1 MMRPI
6 ILLAGLLLLSGCS
19 LDAFRSKPLQA
30 PNGHG
35 ENFAGRP
42 EEVTFLPG
50 LGVNLQAMTRTASGL
65 YWRDLVEGQGDEVT
79 PGSVAV
85 VHYTGWLPNGRK
97 FDSSR
102 DRGDPLTFTLGAGM
116 VIAGWDEGV
125 AGMRTGGRR
134 QLVIPPELGY
144 GAAGAGGTIPP
155 NATLVFE
162 VELVAVQ
169 GPAEPLAV
177 PGAR

>member
-1 MMRPI
+1 MRSI
-6 ILLAGLLLLSGCS
+6 ALLGFVCLLAGCS

-30 PNGHG
+30 PHGHG
-35 ENFAGRP
+35 PGVTGRP
-42 EEVTFLPG
+42 EELTFFPG
-50 LGVNLQAMTRTASGL
+50 LGVNLKAMTRTASGL
-65 YWRDLVEGQGDEVT
+65 YWRELVAGEGDTVT
-79 PGSVAV
+79 PGRVAV

-97 FDSSR
+97 VDSSR
-102 DRGDPLTFTLGAGM
+102 DRGSPLTFTLGAGM

-125 AGMRTGGRR
+125 AGMRVGGRR

-144 GAAGAGGTIPP
+144 GASGAGGAIPP
-155 NATLVFE
+155 NATLIFE

-169 GPAEPLAV
+169 GPAQPLAD

>member
-1 MMRPI
+1 MRPFALLGFVC
-6 ILLAGLLLLSGCS
+6 LLAGCS
-19 LDAFRSKPLQA
+19 FDAFRSKPLQT
-30 PNGHG
+30 PHG
-35 ENFAGRP
+35 GGPGGIGRP
-42 EEVTFLPG
+42 EEVTYLPA
-50 LGVNLQAMTRTASGL
+50 LGISLAAMTRTASGL
-65 YWRDLVEGQGDEVT
+65 YWRDLVVGQGAEAR

-102 DRGDPLTFTLGAGM
+102 DRGDPFTFTVGAGM

-125 AGMRTGGRR
+125 AGMRGGGRR

-144 GAAGAGGTIPP
+144 GAVGAGAAIPP

-162 VELVAVQ
+162 VELVRIQ
-169 GPAEPLAV
+169 EPTPPLAD
-177 PGAR
+177 PGTR

>member
-1 MMRPI
+1 MRPI
-6 ILLAGLLLLSGCS
+6 ALLGCVCLLAGCS

-35 ENFAGRP
+35 ENFTGRP

-50 LGVNLQAMTRTASGL
+50 LGVNLKAMTRTASGL
-65 YWRDLVEGQGDEVT
+65 YWRDLIVGQGDEAM

-116 VIAGWDEGV
+116 VIDGWDEGV
-125 AGMRTGGRR
+125 AGMRAGGRR

-155 NATLVFE
+155 NTTLVFE

-169 GPAEPLAV
+169 GPAQPLAV

>member
-1 MMRPI
+1 MRPI
-6 ILLAGLLLLSGCS
+6 VLLAFVCLLAGCS
-19 LDAFRSKPLQA
+19 LDAYRSKPLQA
-30 PNGHG
+30 PNGDG
-35 ENFAGRP
+35 ENITGRP
-42 EEVTFLPG
+42 GEVSFLPA
-50 LGVNLQAMTRTASGL
+50 LGVDLGAMTRTATGL
-65 YWRDLVEGQGDEVT
+65 YRRDLVAGQGTEAT

-102 DRGDPLTFTLGAGM
+102 DRGEPFTFTLGAGM

-125 AGMRTGGRR
+125 AGMRVGGRR

-162 VELVAVQ
+162 VELTAVQ
-169 GPAEPLAV
+169 GPAQPLAE